1 MKTAVVSAGL
11 KVVSGNVTV
20 QITSRAFLFISLL
33 IFCTHGETASVGPI
47 DQGKLYGGIEVA
59 SEGVKAAAIRISD
72 VEHRPG
78 LEVVFTEQSNMP
90 LSQTKNGIIDPN
102 VIKAAGQE
110 VLKLYTRMQQQY
122 QVPPGKIYI
131 IGNSNLKADNL
142 VELLREVR
150 DKTGK
155 EINFLNLESDVRL
168 SIVGTIPRRYR
179 EGETAFDNRSLSVL
193 IDIGGNKTKGG
204 YQQIR
209 QPLVGSPRYDFV
221 AVGISRGTVN
231 FTNEVSQAVG
241 EEANL
246 KKFAFVAKMFG
257 EGTIQTDF
265 RSDLRNELIM
275 KPGLAYRKK
284 VYLSGGIVWAM
295 VTLLYPEDRRSFVP
309 ITVDDIKLFHQR
321 AVNAPK
327 ALLNPD
333 LSRIRDGEI
342 RKEVERELVAVR
354 SNFTPKNL
362 IAGAE
367 ILKAVAVE
375 CNFQEEG
382 KKILFARFSHL
393 SLILT
398 YVRMQAE
405 NELEP

>member
-1 MKTAVVSAGL
+1 VSAGL
-11 KVVSGNVTV
+11 KVISGTVTARIRV
-20 QITSRAFLFISLL
+20 RAFLFICLL
-33 IFCTHGETASVGPI
+33 IVSAYRELASAGQI
-47 DQGKLYGGIEVA
+47 DKGKLYGGIEVA
-59 SEGVKAAAIRISD
+59 SEGIKAAAIRVSD
-72 VEHRPG
+72 VEQRSG
-78 LEVVFTEQSNMP
+78 LEVVFTEQSDLP
-90 LSQTKNGIIDPN
+90 LIQTKNGMLDPK
-102 VIKAAGQE
+102 VIKATAQE
-110 VLKLYTRMQQQY
+110 VLKLYTRMQQQF
-122 QVPPGKIYI
+122 QVPPGQIYI

-142 VELLREVR
+142 EELSREVR

-155 EINFLNLESDVRL
+155 EITLLSLESDVRL
-168 SIVGTIPRRYR
+168 SIVGTIPRRSR

-193 IDIGGNKTKGG
+193 IDIGVNKTKGG

-231 FTNEVSQAVG
+231 FANEVNQAVG

-246 KKFAFVAKMFG
+246 KRFAFVAKMFG

-265 RSDLRNELIM
+265 RSELRNELTS

-284 VYLSGGIVWAM
+284 VYLCGGIVWAM
-295 VTLLYPEDRRSFVP
+295 VTLLYPEDRRPFVP
-309 ITVDDIKLFHQR
+309 ITVEDIKLFHQR
-321 AVNAPK
+321 AVNSSR

-362 IAGAE
+362 IAGTE

-375 CNFQEEG
+375 CHFQEEG
-382 KKILFARFSHL
+382 KKIMFARYGHL

-405 NELEP
+405 SGPES